1 MSQPDVTMLQDR
13 LNNLIQIAKSNEQ
26 KQLNSQQYELSLLN
40 SSGLEPLLSWIL
52 KEHKQR
58 FRLTEVTLL
67 LLDPEYELQ
76 RLLESTTE
84 SSKWKQQLFP
94 GCGALG
100 SIALLP
106 LVRQNQLIG
115 SLNLGSRNPNRFQKN
130 IGTQFLQHLAA
141 VVAACIENARLHEQI
156 KLVGLR
162 DPLTGVN
169 NRRFFEQRISEEFS
183 RAIRNAVPLACLFVD
198 LDHFKHIN
206 DSYGHQTGDLV
217 LKQIAQLLN
226 I

>member
-13 LNNLIQIAKSNEQ
+13 LNNLIQTAKSNEQ
-26 KQLNSQQYELSLLN
+26 KQLNFQQYELSLLN

-76 RLLESTTE
+76 RLLESTTA
-84 SSKWKQQLFP
+84 SSKWKQQLLFTDSPQQLKQLFSLRRIPRLTVFSVAQHQQLFP

-106 LVRQNQLIG
+106 LVRQNQ
-115 SLNLGSRNPNRFQKN
+115 
-130 IGTQFLQHLAA
+130 
-141 VVAACIENARLHEQI
+141 
-156 KLVGLR
+156 
-162 DPLTGVN
+162 
-169 NRRFFEQRISEEFS
+169 
-183 RAIRNAVPLACLFVD
+183 
-198 LDHFKHIN
+198 
-206 DSYGHQTGDLV
+206 
-217 LKQIAQLLN
+217 
-226 I
+226 